1 MPYMNFVYLLI
12 EFLDELVFGVQG
24 ALMPL
29 LQTDFHLNYIQIG
42 LLFSLPG
49 YMSLL
54 IEPIL
59 GILADVW
66 RRRVLILGG
75 GIIFTISLVLTSAAQ
90 TFYLLLFAFIIF
102 APASG
107 AFVSLAQST
116 WMDADPSRRDHN
128 MARWTFA
135 GSIGVVLGPLAL
147 GAALTI
153 GLGWRGLQ
161 LVLAALTVV
170 SVIAAFRRLHPVLPA
185 ESVPQ
190 FPTLKS
196 FLNGLRNALSALRK
210 PDVIRWILMLEFS
223 DLMLD
228 TLLAFLALY
237 FVNVAG
243 LTPQVAA
250 LAVAVWTGVGLLGD
264 FLLIPL
270 LERVSGL
277 AYLRVSVMIELILF
291 PAFLLVSTLA
301 LKLILL
307 ALLGFFNSGWYAIL
321 KAEQYKSMPGQSG
334 SVLVLDNLGALLGKS
349 IPLAIGFIAES
360 YGLGLAM
367 WVLLAGPV
375 ALFFG
380 LPRRNL
386 IVNTDTLEP

>member
-1 MPYMNFVYLLI
+1 LTPLYLLI
-12 EFLDELVFGVQG
+12 EFLDELIFGVQS

-29 LQTDFHLNYIQIG
+29 LQIDFHLNYIQIG
-42 LLFSLPG
+42 LLFSFPG

-66 RRRVLILGG
+66 KRRVLILGG
-75 GIIFTISLVLTSAAQ
+75 GVIFAISLVLTSAAQ
-90 TFYLLLFAFIIF
+90 TFYVLLFTFIIF

-116 WMDADPSRRDHN
+116 WMDADPGRRDHN
-128 MARWTFA
+128 MARWTLA

-161 LVLAALTVV
+161 LVLAALTIVA
-170 SVIAAFRRLHPVLPA
+170 VIVAFPSLHPPLPA

-190 FPTLKS
+190 IPTLKS
-196 FLNGLRNALSALRK
+196 FLEGLRNTFSALRR
-210 PDVIRWILMLEFS
+210 PNVIRWMLLLEFS

-237 FVNVAG
+237 FVNLAG

-250 LAVAVWTGVGLLGD
+250 FAVAVWTVVGLIGD

-277 AYLRVSVMIELILF
+277 AYLRVSVMTELILF
-291 PAFLLVSTLA
+291 PAFLLVPTLA
-301 LKLILL
+301 LKLPLL

-321 KAEQYKSMPGQSG
+321 KAEQYKSMHGRSG

-349 IPLAIGFIAES
+349 IPLAMGFIAES
-360 YGLGLAM
+360 YGLGVAM
-367 WVLLAGPV
+367 WVLLAGPIV
-375 ALFFG
+375 LFFG
-380 LPRRNL
+380 LPRRSL
-386 IVNTDTLEP
+386 AANTDTLEP

>member
-1 MPYMNFVYLLI
+1 MTPVYLLI
-12 EFLDELVFGVQG
+12 EFLDELIFGAQG

-66 RRRVLILGG
+66 KRRFLILGG
-75 GIIFTISLVLTSAAQ
+75 GVILAISLVLTSVAQ
-90 TFYLLLFAFIIF
+90 VFYLLLFAFIIF

-107 AFVSLAQST
+107 AFVSLTQST
-116 WMDADPSRRDHN
+116 WMDADPDRRDHN
-128 MARWTFA
+128 MACWTFA

-170 SVIAAFRRLHPVLPA
+170 AVIFAFRYLHPPLPA
-185 ESVPQ
+185 ENIPP
-190 FPTLKS
+190 FPTFQS
-196 FLNGLRNALSALRK
+196 FLDGLRSAFSALRK
-210 PDVIRWILMLEFS
+210 PDVIRWILLLEFS

-237 FVNVAG
+237 FVNIVG
-243 LTPQVAA
+243 LSPQVAA

-277 AYLRVSVMIELILF
+277 AYLRVSVIIELILF
-291 PAFLLVSTLA
+291 PAFLLVPTLVF
-301 LKLILL
+301 KLILL

-321 KAEQYKSMPGQSG
+321 KAEQYKSIHGQSG
-334 SVLVLDNLGALLGKS
+334 LVLVLDNLGALLGKS

-367 WVLLAGPV
+367 WVLLAGPI

-380 LPRRNL
+380 LPRHNL
-386 IVNTDTLEP
+386 AANTDKLEP

>member
-1 MPYMNFVYLLI
+1 MPTLTAVTTTWH
-12 EFLDELVFGVQG
+12 
-24 ALMPL
+24 A
-29 LQTDFHLNYIQIG
+29 G
-42 LLFSLPG
+42 LL
-49 YMSLL
+49 
-54 IEPIL
+54 
-59 GILADVW
+59 LA
-66 RRRVLILGG
+66 R
-75 GIIFTISLVLTSAAQ
+75 SES
-90 TFYLLLFAFIIF
+90 Y
-102 APASG
+102 
-107 AFVSLAQST
+107 
-116 WMDADPSRRDHN
+116 
-128 MARWTFA
+128 
-135 GSIGVVLGPLAL
+135 LGPLAL

-170 SVIAAFRRLHPVLPA
+170 AVIAAFRCLHPPLPA

-190 FPTLKS
+190 IPTLKS
-196 FLNGLRNALSALRK
+196 FFDGLRNAFSALRK
-210 PDVIRWILMLEFS
+210 PDVIRWILLLEFS

-270 LERVSGL
+270 LEKVSGL

-291 PAFLLVSTLA
+291 PAFLLVPTLA

-321 KAEQYKSMPGQSG
+321 KAEQYKSMHGQSG

-349 IPLAIGFIAES
+349 IPLAIGFIAKS
-360 YGLGLAM
+360 YGLGVAM
-367 WVLLAGPV
+367 WVLLAGPI

-380 LPRRNL
+380 LPRHKLTANP
-386 IVNTDTLEP
+386 DTLEL

>member
-1 MPYMNFVYLLI
+1 
-12 EFLDELVFGVQG
+12 
-24 ALMPL
+24 
-29 LQTDFHLNYIQIG
+29 
-42 LLFSLPG
+42 
-49 YMSLL
+49 MSLL

-66 RRRVLILGG
+66 KRRVLILGG
-75 GIIFTISLVLTSAAQ
+75 GVILAISLVLTSTAQ
-90 TFYLLLFAFIIF
+90 TFYLLLFAFTISF
-102 APASG
+102 PASG
-107 AFVSLAQST
+107 AFVSLTQST
-116 WMDADPSRRDHN
+116 WMDADPDRRDHN

-170 SVIAAFRRLHPVLPA
+170 AVIAAFHSLHPPLPA
-185 ESVPQ
+185 EGVPQ
-190 FPTLKS
+190 IPTLKS
-196 FLNGLRNALSALRK
+196 FFDGLRNAFSALRK
-210 PDVIRWILMLEFS
+210 PNVIRWILLLEFS

-243 LTPQVAA
+243 LTPQVAT

-270 LERVSGL
+270 LEKVSGL
-277 AYLRVSVMIELILF
+277 AYLRISVMIELILF
-291 PAFLLVSTLA
+291 PAFLLVPTLG
-301 LKLILL
+301 LKLTLL

-321 KAEQYKSMPGQSG
+321 KAEQYKSMHGQSG
-334 SVLVLDNLGALLGKS
+334 SGAC
-349 IPLAIGFIAES
+349 
-360 YGLGLAM
+360 
-367 WVLLAGPV
+367 AG
-375 ALFFG
+375 
-380 LPRRNL
+380 
-386 IVNTDTLEP
+386 

>member
-1 MPYMNFVYLLI
+1 MNFVYLLI
-12 EFLDELVFGVQG
+12 EFLDELIFGTQG

-29 LQTDFHLNYIQIG
+29 LQTDFHLDYIQIG
-42 LLFSLPG
+42 FLLSFPG

-66 RRRVLILGG
+66 KRRVLILGG
-75 GIIFTISLVLTSAAQ
+75 GIILAVSLVLTSAAQ
-90 TFYLLLFAFIIF
+90 TFYLLLFAFTIS

-116 WMDADPSRRDHN
+116 WMDADPNRRDHN

-161 LVLAALTVV
+161 LALAVLTVV
-170 SVIAAFRRLHPVLPA
+170 AVIVAFRSLHPPLPTGN
-185 ESVPQ
+185 VPQ
-190 FPTLKS
+190 IPTLKS
-196 FLNGLRNALSALRK
+196 FLYGLHNAFSALRK
-210 PDVIRWILMLEFS
+210 PNVIRWILLLEFS

-243 LTPQVAA
+243 LTPQIAA

-291 PAFLLVSTLA
+291 PAFLLVPTLA

-321 KAEQYKSMPGQSG
+321 KAEQYKSMHGQSG

-375 ALFFG
+375 ALFLG
-380 LPRRNL
+380 LPRRNP
-386 IVNTDTLEP
+386 IANTDTLEP

>member
-1 MPYMNFVYLLI
+1 LTPLYLFI
-12 EFLDELVFGVQG
+12 EFLDELAFGAQG

-42 LLFSLPG
+42 LLISFPG

-66 RRRVLILGG
+66 KRRVLILGG
-75 GIIFTISLVLTSAAQ
+75 GVILVIALMLTSTAQ
-90 TFYLLLFAFIIF
+90 TFYILLFAFAIS

-107 AFVSLAQST
+107 AFVSLTQST
-116 WMDADPSRRDHN
+116 WMDADPDRRDHN

-153 GLGWRGLQ
+153 GLNWRGLQ
-161 LVLAALTVV
+161 LVLAALIFVA
-170 SVIAAFRRLHPVLPA
+170 VIAAFHSLHPPLPA
-185 ESVPQ
+185 KNVPQ
-190 FPTLKS
+190 IPTLKS
-196 FLNGLRNALSALRK
+196 FLDGLRNAFSTLRK
-210 PDVIRWILMLEFS
+210 PDVIRWVILLEFS

-237 FVNVAG
+237 FVNIAG
-243 LTPQVAA
+243 LTPQVAT

-270 LERVSGL
+270 LEKVNGL

-291 PAFLLVSTLA
+291 PAFLLVPTLA

-321 KAEQYKSMPGQSG
+321 KAEQYKSMQGQSG
-334 SVLVLDNLGALLGKS
+334 SVLVLDNLGALLGRS

-360 YGLGLAM
+360 YGLGVAM
-367 WVLLAGPV
+367 WVLLAGPIG
-375 ALFFG
+375 LFFG
-380 LPRRNL
+380 LPRHKL
-386 IVNTDTLEP
+386 TANTDTLEK